1 MKPTKDLSE
10 FIGLLNYHRVEYVL
24 VGGHAVAYHGYPRYT
39 GDIDFLVRPSDAN
52 ARLIL
57 LVLQRFGFTDAGIEI
72 NDLTEAGKVIQL
84 GLPPNRID
92 IVTGISGVSFD
103 EVAQGCIEI
112 SIDCLSVPM
121 IGRAE
126 LIKNKR
132 ATGRMKDMVD
142 VEMLTKDTKISQ

>member
-1 MKPTKDLSE
+1 VKLTKDLSE

-39 GDIDFLVRPSDAN
+39 GDIDFFVRPSDTN
-52 ARLIL
+52 ARLML
-57 LVLQRFGFTDAGIEI
+57 LVLQKFGFTDSGIEI
-72 NDLTEAGKVIQL
+72 KDLTTAGKVIQL

-103 EVAQGCIEI
+103 EAAEGCIEV
-112 SIDCLSVPM
+112 SFDGLSLPL

-126 LIKNKR
+126 LIINKR

-142 VEMLTKDTKISQ
+142 IEMLTKDTKVSQ